1 VTALVL
7 ALLAGGGYAAFLG
20 LTGGSSSGGAA
31 SLPLCPVPTAAPTS
45 HSTAKAGPL
54 RLTVENATER
64 DGLAAEVAA
73 DLQTRGFH
81 ILSIGNAVL
90 MHKGVAVVRY
100 SPDRR
105 LVADRVAA
113 QFKGATLVAV
123 GGHGVVE
130 LDVGPKFKALATP
143 AQAKL
148 AYLNLQAPAT
158 PTPTPSGS
166 CRPRA

>member
-20 LTGGSSSGGAA
+20 LSGGSSNSGAA
-31 SLPLCPVPTAAPTS
+31 TLPLCPLPTAPPVS
-45 HSTAKAGPL
+45 QQTARPGPL

-81 ILSIGNAVL
+81 VLSIGNAVL
-90 MHKGVAVVRY
+90 LHKGVAVVRY
-100 SPDRR
+100 SPDRL

-113 QFKGATLVAV
+113 QFKGATLLAV

-143 AQAKL
+143 AQARL
-148 AYLNLQAPAT
+148 AYLKLQTPVTPAPT
-158 PTPTPSGS
+158 SSES